1 MLPLM
6 RHLIGMLTAKAQY
19 NLDNAEKYFKEHLA
33 VGDHHAKG
41 DYYSEGRQVIGQW
54 FGAGAEKLK
63 LRGDV
68 GLDDFTKLC
77 RNLNPKTNALL
88 TQRMRKNRRVF
99 YDFTL
104 SPPKSVSIV
113 ALAGGDGRIERA
125 HERATMT
132 ALAELEKFAAA
143 RVRKNRAS
151 TFRNT
156 GNMAAAVF
164 KHDTSRALDPHLHCH
179 CVVFNATFDASEG
192 KWKALETCVMLQAA
206 KYVENVY
213 YHELAR
219 ELKRLGY
226 GIQNNSRG
234 DFEIDGVSKE
244 LVDRFSKRHNEID
257 KKTRELLEHEPDKR
271 GQNVKEIRERIAHNE
286 RARKIKDIGRKRLA
300 ELWDKQ
306 ITNEETAALAAL
318 KHSRAVAPVKGVA
331 VVKSVA
337 WAEQHLFDR
346 RSVVNEFELWR
357 YALEHG
363 RGENFSVKNLQSLT
377 ARKPYVR
384 NDEQRGKITTRATL
398 EREQR
403 LIAAAQDGCGQFTP
417 FNGKH
422 QIKNASLDDEQR
434 DAAKQILASQ
444 DFVTLFRG
452 GAGTG
457 KSFTLKEV
465 RDGLLAAG
473 RAVHVIAPQRQQVI
487 DLEKDL
493 GARGATVSEFLARAE
508 MEHGAAVVVDEAGQ
522 IGAKQMLQLF
532 ELVQVHNGRLILS
545 GDTRQHGAVEASD
558 ALRVIEKFAGLEAI
572 ELKNIWRQ
580 NPELAKTK
588 AEHKAIKQYKLAVV
602 MARDGL
608 LAASFDTL
616 NKSGAITQ
624 CGLYEQQKFL
634 TDKYLE
640 LMAAGHSTVV
650 VSQTWSELH
659 KVNEQIRS
667 ALQSRGLIGQSDLT
681 VKALVKRDL
690 TDAQKC
696 DERYYNRESVL
707 LFNRGL
713 AGIKQGALG
722 QVLFVGE
729 QELFVTASGKVRSIS
744 FDDLESVSV
753 CEPKSMTL
761 ASGDR
766 LQLKA
771 NAKTAG
777 GRQLANGE
785 LVTVKRVE
793 NNGEIELEDGRIL
806 PMNYRQFV
814 RGYAITSYAAQGKNA
829 DHVIFSDS
837 AIRAATNQNQWYVT
851 ISRGRKG
858 VHIFTTDKQQLRENI
873 ASLGNRQLAIE
884 LAGRSN
890 RQKQTAS
897 QRLRMQA

>member
-1 MLPLM
+1 
-6 RHLIGMLTAKAQY
+6 MLTAKAQY
-19 NLDNAEKYFKEHLA
+19 NLTNAEKYFKEHLA
-33 VGDHHAKG
+33 VGDHHAKS
-41 DYYSEGRQVIGQW
+41 DYYSESKQVVGQW

-68 GLDDFTKLC
+68 GLDDFVKLC
-77 RNLNPKTNALL
+77 RNINPKTNALL

-104 SPPKSVSIV
+104 SPPKSVSII
-113 ALAGGDGRIERA
+113 ALVGGDGRVERA

-132 ALAELEKFAAA
+132 AKAELEKFAAA
-143 RVRKNRAS
+143 RVRKNWAS
-151 TFRNT
+151 GFRNT
-156 GNMAAAVF
+156 GNMVAAVF

-179 CVVFNATFDASEG
+179 CVVFNATYDAAEE
-192 KWKALETCVMLQAA
+192 KWKALETYEMLQAV

-226 GIQNNSRG
+226 GIQNNPRG
-234 DFEIDGVSKE
+234 DFEIEGVPQK
-244 LVDRFSKRHNEID
+244 LIDLFSKRHNEID

-286 RARKIKDIGRKRLA
+286 RARKIKDIGRKRLT
-300 ELWDKQ
+300 ELWDRQ
-306 ITNEETAALAAL
+306 INNEETAALAAL
-318 KHSRAVAPVKGVA
+318 KQGRTVTPVKDVA
-331 VVKSVA
+331 VVKAVA

-357 YALEHG
+357 YALERG
-363 RGENFSVKNLQSLT
+363 RGENFPLKNLQAFT
-377 ARKPYVR
+377 KRKPYVR
-384 NDEQRGKITTRATL
+384 DETQRGKITTRATL
-398 EREQR
+398 ERERR
-403 LIAAAQDGCGQFTP
+403 LVAAAQGGCGQFEP
-417 FNGKH
+417 FNDNH
-422 QIKNASLDDEQR
+422 QIQNASLDVEQC
-434 DAAKQILASQ
+434 DAAKRILASP

-473 RAVHVIAPQRQQVI
+473 HTVRVIAPQRQQVI

-493 GARGATVSEFLARAE
+493 GGRGATVSEFLARGE
-508 MEHGAAVVVDEAGQ
+508 MEHGAVVVVDEAGQ

-532 ELVQVHNGRLILS
+532 ELVQSGNGRLILS

-558 ALRVIEKFAGLEAI
+558 ALRVIEKFAGLNAA

-588 AEHKAIKQYKLAVV
+588 AERKAIKQYRLAVV

-616 NKSGAITQ
+616 NKNGAITQ
-624 CGLYEQQKFL
+624 CGFYEQQKFL
-634 TDKYLE
+634 ADKYLE
-640 LMAAGHSTVV
+640 LTAAGHSTVV

-659 KVNEQIRS
+659 KVNEQIRF
-667 ALQSRGLIGQSDLT
+667 ALKARGLIGQNEVT
-681 VKALVKRDL
+681 VTAWVRRDL
-690 TDAQKC
+690 TDAQKR
-696 DERYYNRESVL
+696 DERYYNSESVL

-713 AGIKQGALG
+713 AGIKQGAQG
-722 QVLFVGE
+722 RALFVGE
-729 QELFVTASGKVRSIS
+729 RELFVKAAGKVRSIS
-744 FDDLESVSV
+744 FDDLDCLSV
-753 CEPKSMTL
+753 CEPERMTL

-771 NAKTAG
+771 NAKTAS

-793 NNGEIELEDGRIL
+793 NNGQIELEDGRIL
-806 PMNYRQFV
+806 PDDYRQFV

-837 AIRAATNQNQWYVT
+837 AIRAATNQKQWYVT

-873 ASLGNRQLAIE
+873 ASSGNRQLAME
-884 LAGRSN
+884 LAEKSIRPK
-890 RQKQTAS
+890 RTVS
-897 QRLRMQA
+897 QRSRMQP

>member
-1 MLPLM
+1 
-6 RHLIGMLTAKAQY
+6 MLTAKAQY
-19 NLDNAEKYFKEHLA
+19 NLTNAERYFKEHLS

-41 DYYSEGRQVIGQW
+41 DYYSGGKQMAGQW
-54 FGAGAEKLK
+54 FGAGAEKLN

-68 GLDDFTKLC
+68 GLDDFVKLC
-77 RNLNPKTNALL
+77 RNVNPNTNALL
-88 TQRMRKNRRVF
+88 TQRMKANRRVF

-104 SPPKSVSIV
+104 SPPKSVSII
-113 ALAGGDGRIERA
+113 ALAGGDGRVERA

-143 RVRKNRAS
+143 RVRKNWAS

-156 GNMAAAVF
+156 GNMVAAVF

-179 CVVFNATFDASEG
+179 CVVFNATYDTAEE
-192 KWKALETCVMLQAA
+192 KWKALETCEMLQAA

-213 YHELAR
+213 YHELAL

-234 DFEIDGVSKE
+234 DFEIEGIPQNLID
-244 LVDRFSKRHNEID
+244 LFSKRHNEID

-306 ITNEETAALAAL
+306 ISNEEGAALAAL
-318 KHSRAVAPVKGVA
+318 KQGRTVTPVKGVA
-331 VVKSVA
+331 VVKAVT

-357 YALEHG
+357 YALERG
-363 RGENFSVKNLQSLT
+363 RGENFSLKNLHSLT
-377 ARKPYVR
+377 KHKPYVR
-384 NDEQRGKITTRATL
+384 NEAQRGKITTRATL
-398 EREQR
+398 ERERR
-403 LIAAAQDGCGQFTP
+403 LVAAAENGRNRFAP
-417 FNGKH
+417 FNGNY
-422 QIKNASLDDEQR
+422 QIQNTSLDAEQR

-473 RAVHVIAPQRQQVI
+473 HAVHVIAPQRQQVI

-493 GARGATVSEFLARAE
+493 GGRGATLSEFLTRAK
-508 MEHGAAVVVDEAGQ
+508 MDDGAVVVVDEAGQ
-522 IGAKQMLQLF
+522 VGAKQMLQLF
-532 ELVQVHNGRLILS
+532 ELAQAHNGRLILS

-558 ALRVIEKFAGLEAI
+558 ALLAIEKFARLNAI
-572 ELKNIWRQ
+572 ELKTIRRQ
-580 NPELAKTK
+580 NPELAKNK
-588 AEHKAIKQYKLAVV
+588 AERKAIEQYKLAVV

-616 NKSGAITQ
+616 NKNGAITQ
-624 CGLYEQQKFL
+624 CGFSEQHQFLADKFL
-634 TDKYLE
+634 E
-640 LMAAGHSTVV
+640 LAAAGHSTVV

-667 ALQSRGLIGQSDLT
+667 ALKSRGLIGQNEIAVT
-681 VKALVKRDL
+681 ALVRRDL
-690 TDAQKC
+690 TDAQKR
-696 DERYYNRESVL
+696 DERYYNGESVL

-729 QELFVTASGKVRSIS
+729 QELFVKASGKVRSIS
-744 FDDLESVSV
+744 FDELESVSV
-753 CEPKSMTL
+753 CEPKQMAL

-793 NNGEIELEDGRIL
+793 SNGQIELEDGRIL
-806 PMNYRQFV
+806 PMDYRQFV

-829 DHVIFSDS
+829 DYVIFSDS
-837 AIRAATNQNQWYVT
+837 AIRAATNQKQWYVT

-873 ASLGNRQLAIE
+873 ASSGNRE
-884 LAGRSN
+884 LAMELAPERIAP
-890 RQKQTAS
+890 RKTVAH
-897 QRLRMQA
+897 RLRI